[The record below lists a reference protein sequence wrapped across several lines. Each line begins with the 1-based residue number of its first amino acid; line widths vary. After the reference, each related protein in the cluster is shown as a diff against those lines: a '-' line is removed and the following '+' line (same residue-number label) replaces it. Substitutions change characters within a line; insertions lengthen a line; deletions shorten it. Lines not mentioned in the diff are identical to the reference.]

1 MSQKGVDHHLK
12 AAELLEHAAKHQRS
26 AAKYHA
32 TGEFEKAAHH
42 AMISHGHLVHAI
54 EHVEGASK
62 HQAENHDSH
71 DEGPLTA
78 K

>member
-12 AAELLEHAAKHQRS
+12 AAELLEHAAKHQRT
-26 AAKYHA
+26 AAKHHGA
-32 TGEFEKAAHH
+32 GEFEKAAHH
-42 AMISHGHLVHAI
+42 AMISHGHLIHAM

-62 HQAENHDSH
+62 HQAESHDSH
-71 DEGPLTA
+71 EEVPFTA